1 MKKIRFM
8 DTSFRDGF
16 QSCLGARVK
25 TDDIMPAFEAARDA
39 GFDYFE
45 IGGGARF
52 QSLYFYCQEDAYEMM
67 DRFRAA
73 APKADLQTLSRG
85 ANVVGLISQ
94 SRDIIKLHATTF
106 AKHGVSTIRNFDALN
121 DVRNLAWS
129 GKCIAEAGLNHQVT
143 VTLMGLPPGSD
154 EGYPHSA
161 EFYIDTLKKILDAG
175 IPYKSVAFKDASGTA
190 VPSVVYETIKGAR
203 KLLGNDVP
211 IHFHTHETAGLAVSC
226 NFAAIEAGADC
237 VDLAMAPLSGGTCE
251 VDILTFWRRLKGT
264 DYCLDIDPKK
274 VLEAEN
280 VFADCLSKYYMP
292 PESTTVSPM
301 IIYSPM
307 PGGALTANTQMM
319 RDTGTLHLYDKVIV
333 EMEEV
338 VRRGG
343 FGTSVTPVSQFY
355 FQQAY
360 LNATVGKWAKINEG
374 YGKMVL
380 GYFGHTPATP
390 DAEIVKIASE
400 QLNLQP
406 TTEDVHD
413 INDRN
418 PKLGIAPNKK
428 LLEDNK
434 LPTTDENIFIVASC
448 GEKGLEFLKGNAPF
462 GIRYVT
468 EEKAAK
474 TEGAAKSESGS
485 YTVNVDGQNY
495 NAQVSADGA
504 SVTINGKTFK
514 VGASAGAAAATST
527 APAASGDA
535 HNVVSPM
542 PGSIFKIVVSEGD
555 SVSEGQTVII
565 IEAMK
570 MEIEV
575 KAQQGGTVSK
585 ILVNQGENVVSGQ
598 AVVELS

>member
-1 MKKIRFM
+1 M

-73 APKADLQTLSRG
+73 APNADLQTLSRG

-94 SRDIIKLHATTF
+94 SRDIISLHATTF
-106 AKHGVSTIRNFDALN
+106 KKHGVSTIRNFDALN
-121 DVRNLAWS
+121 DVRNLAYS

-143 VTLMGLPPGSD
+143 VALMGLPPGSD
-154 EGYPHSA
+154 NDYPHSPQ
-161 EFYIDTLKKILDAG
+161 FYLDTLKKILDAG
-175 IPYKSVAFKDASGTA
+175 IPFKSIAFKDASGTT

-203 KLLGNDVP
+203 KLLGDDIP

-226 NFAAIEAGADC
+226 NFAAVEAGADC

-251 VDILTFWRRLKGT
+251 IDVLTFWRRLKGT
-264 DYCLDIDPKK
+264 GYSLDIDPKK
-274 VLEAEN
+274 VLEAERI
-280 VFADCLSKYYMP
+280 FAECLNKYYLP

-319 RDTGTLHLYDKVIV
+319 RDTNTLHLYDNVIV

-355 FQQAY
+355 FQQAF
-360 LNATVGKWAKINEG
+360 LNATVGRWKKINEG

-380 GYFGHTPATP
+380 GYFGHTPAQP
-390 DAEIVKIASE
+390 DPEIVKIASE
-400 QLNLQP
+400 QLALEP

-418 PKLGIAPNKK
+418 PKLGIGPNKK
-428 LLEDNK
+428 LLEENNI
-434 LPTTDENIFIVASC
+434 PTTDENIFIVASC
-448 GEKGLEFLKGNAPF
+448 GEKGLEFLKGSAPL
-462 GIRYVT
+462 GIRYKT
-468 EEKAAK
+468 EEKPAE
-474 TEGAAKSESGS
+474 TKSESGN

-495 NAQVSADGA
+495 NAQVSADGS
-504 SVTINGKTFK
+504 SVTINGKTFN
-514 VGASAGAAAATST
+514 VSTGAGAT
-527 APAASGDA
+527 APQSSATEAGSG
-535 HNVVSPM
+535 HKVVAPM
-542 PGSIFKIVVSEGD
+542 PGSIRKILVGEGD
-555 SVSEGQTVII
+555 VVTDGETVVV

-575 KAQQGGTVSK
+575 KAEKGGTVSK
-585 ILVNQGENVVSGQ
+585 ILVSQGENIATGQ

>member
-1 MKKIRFM
+1 M

-25 TDDIMPAFEAARDA
+25 TDDIMPAFQAALDA

-73 APKADLQTLSRG
+73 APNADLQTLSRG

-94 SRDIIKLHATTF
+94 SRDIINLHAITF
-106 AKHGVSTIRNFDALN
+106 KKHGVSTIRNFDALN
-121 DVRNLAWS
+121 DVRNLAYS
-129 GKCIAEAGLNHQVT
+129 GQCIADAGLNHQVT

-154 EGYPHSA
+154 EGYPHSPK
-161 EFYIDTLKKILDAG
+161 FYLDTLKKILDAG
-175 IPYKSVAFKDASGTA
+175 IPFKSVAFKDASGTA
-190 VPSVVYETIKGAR
+190 VPSVVYETVKGAR
-203 KLLGNDVP
+203 KMLGNDVP

-226 NFAAIEAGADC
+226 NFAAIEGGADC

-251 VDILTFWRRLKGT
+251 VDVLTFWRRLKGT
-264 DYCLDIDPKK
+264 GYSLDIDPKK
-274 VLEAEN
+274 VLEAER
-280 VFADCLSKYYMP
+280 VFADCLDKYYLP

-319 RDTGTLHLYDKVIV
+319 RDTNTLPLYGKVIT

-355 FQQAY
+355 FQQAF
-360 LNATVGKWAKINEG
+360 LNATVGPWKKINDG

-380 GYFGHTPATP
+380 GYFGHTPAEP
-390 DAEIVKIASE
+390 DQEIVKIASE
-400 QLNLQP
+400 QLGLEP

-418 PKLGIAPNKK
+418 PQLGIAPATKQ
-428 LLEDNK
+428 LEENNI
-434 LPTTDENIFIVASC
+434 PVTDENIFIVASC
-448 GEKGLEFLKGNAPF
+448 GEKGLEYLKGNRPN
-462 GIRYVT
+462 GIRYK
-468 EEKAAK
+468 EESEAK
-474 TEGAAKSESGS
+474 ETTSESGN
-485 YTVNVDGQNY
+485 YTINVDGQSF
-495 NAQVSADGA
+495 NAQVSADG
-504 SVTINGKTFK
+504 STVTVNGKSFK
-514 VGASAGAAAATST
+514 VSASAGGAAPAAAA
-527 APAASGDA
+527 PASGEA
-535 HNVVSPM
+535 RQVVAPM
-542 PGSIFKIVVSEGD
+542 PGSIFKILVKDGD
-555 SVSEGQTVII
+555 TVNDGDTVII

-575 KAQQGGTVSK
+575 KAEKGGTITKVLVS
-585 ILVNQGENVVSGQ
+585 QGENVVSGQ
-598 AVVELS
+598 AVVELA

>member
-8 DTSFRDGF
+8 DASFRDGF

-52 QSLYFYCQEDAYEMM
+52 QSLYFYCGEDAYEMM

-73 APKADLQTLSRG
+73 APDADLQTLSRG
-85 ANVVGLISQ
+85 VNVVGLVSQ
-94 SRDIIKLHATTF
+94 SRDIINLHAVTF
-106 AKHGVSTIRNFDALN
+106 KKHGVSTIRNFDALN
-121 DVRNLAWS
+121 DVRNLAYS
-129 GKCIAEAGLNHQVT
+129 GKCIAEAGLNHQVS

-154 EGYPHSA
+154 DGYPHSPQ
-161 EFYIDTLKKILDAG
+161 FYLDTLKKILDAG

-203 KLLGNDVP
+203 KLLGEDVP
-211 IHFHTHETAGLAVSC
+211 IHFHTHETAGLAVAC
-226 NFAAIEAGADC
+226 NFAAVEAGADC
-237 VDLAMAPLSGGTCE
+237 VDLALAPLSGGTCE
-251 VDILTFWRRLKGT
+251 IDVLTFWRRLKGT
-264 DYCLDIDPKK
+264 GYCLDIDPKK
-274 VLEAEN
+274 VLEAERI
-280 VFADCLSKYYMP
+280 FAECLSRYYLP

-319 RDTGTLHLYDKVIV
+319 RDTNTLHLYDKVIV

-355 FQQAY
+355 FQQAF
-360 LNATVGKWAKINEG
+360 LNATVGKWKKINEG

-380 GYFGHTPATP
+380 GYFGHTPAQP
-390 DAEIVKIASE
+390 DSEIIKIASE
-400 QLNLQP
+400 QLGLEP
-406 TTEDVHD
+406 TVEDVHD

-428 LLEDNK
+428 LLEDNNI
-434 LPTTDENIFIVASC
+434 PATDENIFIVASC
-448 GEKGLEFLKGNAPF
+448 GEKGLEFLKGNRPM
-462 GIRYVT
+462 GIRYKT
-468 EEKAAK
+468 EEKAGGD
-474 TEGAAKSESGS
+474 TGSESGS
-485 YTVNVDGQNY
+485 YTVSVDGRNY
-495 NAQVSADGA
+495 NAQVSADGS
-504 SVTINGKTFK
+504 SVTVNGKTFK
-514 VGASAGAAAATST
+514 VSAGTGAAVPAAA
-527 APAASGDA
+527 PSGGA
-535 HNVVSPM
+535 FKVVAPM
-542 PGSIFKIVVSEGD
+542 PGSVFKILVSEGD
-555 SVSEGQTVII
+555 AVAGGDTVII

-575 KAQQGGTVSK
+575 KAEQGGTVGK
-585 ILVNQGENVVSGQ
+585 VLVSQGENIVTGQ
-598 AVVELS
+598 PVVEFF